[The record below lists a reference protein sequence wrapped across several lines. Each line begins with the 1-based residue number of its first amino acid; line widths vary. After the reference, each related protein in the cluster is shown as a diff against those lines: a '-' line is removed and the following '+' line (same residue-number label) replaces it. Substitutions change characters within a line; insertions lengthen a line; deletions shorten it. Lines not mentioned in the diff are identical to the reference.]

1 LIYCDSSVWVSGLN
15 AAHEAHRAASEL
27 LDAQQSFV
35 WHRFLALEVEH
46 GIRRI
51 KDEFHRAAALELLLG
66 LFREGV
72 LVESEDLNRCLVSA
86 MAEAATRSARYTK
99 PGDAVGAADLLHLVM
114 AERARAPFVTRDAAQ
129 AEFARRIGMTDVR
142 LLTAKGGKSPR
153 R

>member
-1 LIYCDSSVWVSGLN
+1 MVYCDSSVWVAGLN

-51 KDEFHRAAALELLLG
+51 KDESHRAAALKLLLG

-114 AERARAPFVTRDAAQ
+114 VWMGLFAAVGSLGVSW
-129 AEFARRIGMTDVR
+129 F
-142 LLTAKGGKSPR
+142 
-153 R
+153 